1 MVQLSKQAI
10 EEFKKIYLNK
20 FEDKISNSQANE
32 FGVNLLEFFRLI
44 YKPIP
49 ISVKIQN
56 DKTTN

>member
-1 MVQLSKQAI
+1 MN
-10 EEFKKIYLNK
+10 NK